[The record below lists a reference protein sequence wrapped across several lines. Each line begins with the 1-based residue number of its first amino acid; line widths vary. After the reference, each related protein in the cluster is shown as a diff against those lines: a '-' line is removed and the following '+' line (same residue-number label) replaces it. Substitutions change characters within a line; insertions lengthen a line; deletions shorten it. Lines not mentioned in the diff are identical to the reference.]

1 MTIFFC
7 RGCGRYQKPPWINAE
22 PESREMMALC
32 LKKIKGLDKRVKLV
46 DAVFIWT
53 EPHSRRIKV
62 KLTVQKEVFNSSIM
76 QQTFV
81 VEFVLAN
88 QQCTDCQ
95 KSWTEHTWTH
105 CVQVRQKV
113 KHKRTFFFLEQQI
126 IKHNIAQG
134 VQSIK
139 QISGGLDFYFLK
151 EGGARRLVQFL
162 ETAVPC
168 RSKESKKLI
177 SQDDHSNTHSFK
189 YTTHIEIA
197 PVCRHDLV
205 VLSRKMCSSLGGISP
220 LMLCTKVSA
229 SVHLIDPV
237 TLKIVEITPAV
248 YWRDPFGAAMGNGQL
263 TEYVVLDVEM
273 DDHDQGAYNRAS
285 AYSQKVSLA
294 EITVARVCDLGVN
307 DDQIKCL
314 SHLGGL
320 LKAGDNVL
328 GYDVKSASLPDAAEF
343 ASLKGRQVPDVVLV
357 RKTYPKKNRAA
368 RRNWRLRTLN
378 IEAPE
383 KALKKS
389 EQEMEEQEYERFLQE
404 VEEDPEAQRS
414 VNIYRKRQ
422 EENKVVSPTAAT
434 AADSDDEGELPSIT
448 NMMED
453 VNLADALALNEGEE
467 MEDAPIDFTSGTG

>member
-1 MTIFFC
+1 
-7 RGCGRYQKPPWINAE
+7 
-22 PESREMMALC
+22 MMALC

-81 VEFVLAN
+81 VEFVVAN
-88 QQCTDCQ
+88 QQCPECQ

-151 EGGARRLVQFL
+151 EGGARRLIQFL

-189 YTTHIEIA
+189 YTTNVEIA
-197 PVCRHDLV
+197 PVCRGDLA
-205 VLSRKMCSSLGGISP
+205 VLSRRLCSSLGGISP

-229 SVHLIDPV
+229 SIHLIDPV
-237 TLKIVEITPAV
+237 TLKIVEITSAM
-248 YWRDPFGAAMGNGQL
+248 YWRDPFGAAMSQGQL
-263 TEYVVLDVEM
+263 TEYVVLDVEA
-273 DDHDQGAYNRAS
+273 DSHDQTDYNRKS

-294 EITVARVCDLGVN
+294 EVTVARACDLGVN
-307 DDQIKCL
+307 DIQIKCL

-328 GYDVKSASLPDAAEF
+328 GYDVKAASLPDAAEF
-343 ASLKGRQVPDVVLV
+343 SSLKGRQVADVVLV

-368 RRNWRLRTLN
+368 RRNWRLRNLN
-378 IEAPE
+378 IEGPE

-389 EQEMEEQEYERFLQE
+389 EQEIEEQEYERFLQE
-404 VEEDPEAQRS
+404 VEEDPEAQKS

-422 EENKVVSPTAAT
+422 EEKKVTAPV
-434 AADSDDEGELPSIT
+434 AAVPVVDSDDEGELPGIT
-448 NMMED
+448 NMLED
-453 VNLADALALNEGEE
+453 VNLADAIELNEEGE
-467 MEDAPIDFTSGTG
+467 DDDGDTPIDFTNSEPV